1 MKKKL
6 LLPTSAAAVGLLLA
20 AILIGPLD
28 FVTAAG
34 PEAKVWTPYLFG
46 VAHPDDYR
54 TELDSN
60 TAFYEGESL
69 NYIMAPPPTFRMI
82 TKEAAQDGYSFAFI
96 PESTTYE
103 ETDILIGVNIYK
115 IRDLEFDR
123 VIENDTSSLREHYGK
138 DVKMHEVDS
147 VRSETD
153 DPYRTFYI
161 NSPDRILPNVMIAY
175 LNGETEL
182 VIFELVIS
190 PVALRFVAEDKF
202 VRCLRSVKVL
212 PKGELGMR

>member
-1 MKKKL
+1 M
-6 LLPTSAAAVGLLLA
+6 LLLA

-28 FVTAAG
+28 IAS
-34 PEAKVWTPYLFG
+34 AKAPDHQVWTPYLFG
-46 VAHPDDYR
+46 VAHPEEYR

-69 NYIMAPPPTFRMI
+69 NYLMTPPPQFRMV
-82 TKEAAQDGYSFAFI
+82 TKEAARDGYSFAFI
-96 PESTTYE
+96 PESAEYA
-103 ETDILIGVNIYK
+103 ETDVLIGVNIYK
-115 IRDLEFDR
+115 IRNLEFDK
-123 VIENDTSSLREHYGK
+123 VIENDTSCLREHYGP

-147 VRSETD
+147 VRSGSD
-153 DPYRTFYI
+153 DPIRTFYI
-161 NSPDRILPNVMIAY
+161 NSPDQILPNVMIAY

-190 PVALRFVAEDKF
+190 PVALRFAAEDKF
-202 VRCLRSVKVL
+202 VRCLRNVKML